1 MISVRTS
8 LGDGAADVT
17 AALGAWRERLLR
29 LWAKDKS
36 LWTSADED
44 KWLGWLG
51 IVAREQHDL
60 PSLQAFAQ
68 QMAGLSDVVLIG
80 MGGSSLGS
88 EVLAQSFGRQTGF
101 PRFHALDSTSPDQ
114 IATLEAT
121 LDLEK
126 TLFIVAS
133 KSGST
138 LEPNILKDYFFAR
151 AGGAGHRFAA
161 ITDPGSSM
169 EKEAKEKGYAHIF
182 YGEPTIGGR
191 YSVLSRFGL
200 VPGAAIQ
207 ATRS

>member
-1 MISVRTS
+1 MISVRTR
-8 LGDGAADVT
+8 LGDGDADVK
-17 AALGAWRERLLR
+17 AALDVWRTKFPK

-36 LWTSADED
+36 LWTGADED
-44 KWLGWLG
+44 KWLGWLD

-60 PSLQAFAQ
+60 PSLENFAR
-68 QMAGLSDVVLIG
+68 GVKSLSDVVLIG

-88 EVLAQSFGRQTGF
+88 EVLARSFGRQAGF

-114 IATLEAT
+114 IGTLEAK
-121 LDLEK
+121 LDLGK

-169 EKEAKEKGYAHIF
+169 EKEAKEKGYAHI
-182 YGEPTIGGR
+182 
-191 YSVLSRFGL
+191 
-200 VPGAAIQ
+200 
-207 ATRS
+207 